1 MGKKELSCLIW
12 ILKRIDSHMKQTTHN
27 ITPHILERAILV
39 SVVTPKEKRNEF
51 LTEYSLQELVALAET
66 AGVEVLET
74 MTQNKDAKDAKTF
87 IGKGKVAELKLRLE
101 ELDGNT
107 AIFDQELSGAQVR
120 NLEAALD
127 VKIIDRTQLILDIFA
142 QRAKTREGIL
152 QVELA
157 QLSYLLPRLSGQG
170 KNLSRMNGGGIGARG
185 PGETKLEMDRRHIRD
200 RIDELKQQ
208 MQEIASHRVLH
219 RERRKKSGAFQVA
232 LVGYTNAGKS
242 TILNQLTHADVYVQN
257 QLFATLDP
265 TSRNLKLPNG
275 KEIIL
280 TDTVGFIQN
289 LPHDLIK
296 SFRATLEEVLEAD
309 LILHVVDSSLE
320 MHMEQMNI
328 VNGVL
333 KELGARD
340 KEQIT
345 LFNKSDLCVSGEGQ
359 MDAAA
364 EGEFLRVSAF
374 NESDLERIK
383 LVIQDKLVS
392 DSKWFRIPANK
403 GDLIALLYRVG
414 EVLETDVDGDDML
427 LKVRVNAGD
436 YLKSGYLLTT
446 YEENGQLEEG
456 ARV

>member
-1 MGKKELSCLIW
+1 
-12 ILKRIDSHMKQTTHN
+12 MKQTTHDN
-27 ITPHILERAILV
+27 TQTTVERAILV
-39 SVVTPKEKRNEF
+39 SLVTQKEKRNEF
-51 LTEYSLQELVALAET
+51 LSEYSLQELVALAET
-66 AGVEVLET
+66 AGVVVLET
-74 MTQNKDAKDAKTF
+74 MTQNKEAKDTKWF
-87 IGKGKVAELKLRLE
+87 IGKGKVEELKLRLE

-170 KNLSRMNGGGIGARG
+170 KNLSRLGGGIGARG
-185 PGETKLEMDRRHIRD
+185 PGETKLETDRRHIRD
-200 RIDELKQQ
+200 RIDELKAQ
-208 MQEIASHRVLH
+208 MREVVRHRILH
-219 RERRKKSGAFQVA
+219 RERRKKAGVFQVA

-242 TILNQLTHADVYVQN
+242 TLLNQLTQADVYVQN

-265 TSRNLKLPNG
+265 TSRNLKLPGG
-275 KEIIL
+275 KEIII

-289 LPHDLIK
+289 LPHDLIA

-333 KELGARD
+333 KELGAQHKD
-340 KEQIT
+340 QIT
-345 LFNKSDLCVSGEGQ
+345 LFNKSDLCISSDGE
-359 MDAAA
+359 MAAA
-364 EGEFLRVSAF
+364 EGDFLRISAF
-374 NESDLERIK
+374 NEGDMERLK
-383 LVIQDKLVS
+383 LTIQEKLIS

-403 GDLIALLYRVG
+403 GDLIALLYRIG
-414 EVLETDVDGDDML
+414 DVLETDADGDDML
-427 LKVRVNAGD
+427 FQVTVNADD
-436 YLKSGYLLTT
+436 YAKNGYMLNE
-446 YEENGQLEEG
+446 YEVNSQVEEG
-456 ARV
+456 ARL